1 MLKENLSFIGVCALV
16 FAALLGLAYLFERTV
31 CHDLQRRSR
40 SRNIS
45 YVAMFSALGGV
56 LMLLE
61 IPLFFA
67 PGFYKM
73 DLSEL
78 PVLMSAFYLGP
89 VAGVI
94 TELLKVLLKLL
105 LDKNKNNGDGTL
117 FAAGS
122 GDAAA
127 AIDAA
132 VDAVNAEGP
141 ELFTMTDTQYDT
153 MRQALK
159 NGVYDAPYSA
169 STLRQLNE
177 LNALLGEL
185 TDLVET
191 NDISG
196 FVARYQKANDLYA
209 SLSGKLPDA
218 LKKLYETLVRIT
230 ELENMKDLCIC
241 LKKLSTATRG
251 FGLYTI
257 TSDNGKLTLETLT
270 RDGFGDP
277 YNHGLR
283 AFAANDE
290 QGWMVIGTAN
300 PFMGTQLW
308 RTTVNTPDPME
319 RFTDLNPFNLS
330 LIHI

>member
-105 LDKNKNNGDGTL
+105 LKGTSTAFVGDFANFVVGCTFVLPAAVIYHHHKTRRTAIIGMAVGTL
-117 FAAGS
+117 CMTVFGSLFNALYLIPKFAELFHLP
-122 GDAAA
+122 
-127 AIDAA
+127 IDQIVAMGT
-132 VDAVNAEGP
+132 AVNKGITSVP
-141 ELFTMTDTQYDT
+141 
-153 MRQALK
+153 
-159 NGVYDAPYSA
+159 
-169 STLRQLNE
+169 
-177 LNALLGEL
+177 
-185 TDLVET
+185 
-191 NDISG
+191 
-196 FVARYQKANDLYA
+196 
-209 SLSGKLPDA
+209 
-218 LKKLYETLVRIT
+218 TLV
-230 ELENMKDLCIC
+230 L
-241 LKKLSTATRG
+241 
-251 FGLYTI
+251 
-257 TSDNGKLTLETLT
+257 
-270 RDGFGDP
+270 
-277 YNHGLR
+277 
-283 AFAANDE
+283 FA
-290 QGWMVIGTAN
+290 V
-300 PFMGTQLW
+300 
-308 RTTVNTPDPME
+308 V
-319 RFTDLNPFNLS
+319 PFNLIKGIVDS
-330 LIHI
+330 ALTYLLYKRVEFLLFPELRKKNQTPHGRLHRRTSTHSSRRRAHSPGPMPASRSRRPMPAARRMAATALSPPAAFHPRSSGAPCAAAR